1 MPISKHF
8 QSTISKKFE
17 VNFSQ
22 IMPNGFLKIT
32 ELLNFLQLT
41 AAEHAELGGIAF
53 ADMQLHNQ
61 AWVLSKI
68 RLEIIKL
75 PQWKDEV
82 TVETW
87 IVSLENSRSLRA
99 LKVSVGAMVVATCET
114 WWVVFNTKTRRPE
127 SLALPHE
134 HFEKFPNRLV
144 NTVKIDN
151 SKPVETAN
159 VVAMQSVLLSD
170 LDMVNHVNHIKY
182 LEWCLDYMPVDVI
195 LKNQISAV
203 EMYFMSELLYGDAVQ
218 ILNDCSSDKLVKYA
232 IMKNEKTC
240 FAANVFL

>member
-1 MPISKHF
+1 MPISPHF
-8 QSTISKKFE
+8 KSTISKKFE

-53 ADMQLHNQ
+53 ADMQLHDQ
-61 AWVLSKI
+61 AWVLSKM

-75 PQWKDEV
+75 PQWKDKV

-99 LKVSVGAMVVATCET
+99 LKVSVGSVVVATCET

-134 HFEKFPNRLV
+134 HFEKFHNRFV
-144 NTVKIDN
+144 NTGKIDN
-151 SKPVETAN
+151 SKVLEAAN
-159 VVAMQSVLLSD
+159 VVAMKSVLLSD

-182 LEWCLDYMPVDVI
+182 LEWCLDYMPVDVL

-203 EMYFMSELLYGDAVQ
+203 EMYFMSELLYGDEVK
-218 ILNDCSSDKLVKYA
+218 ILNDCNNDKLFKYT
-232 IMKNEKTC
+232 IMKNEKAC